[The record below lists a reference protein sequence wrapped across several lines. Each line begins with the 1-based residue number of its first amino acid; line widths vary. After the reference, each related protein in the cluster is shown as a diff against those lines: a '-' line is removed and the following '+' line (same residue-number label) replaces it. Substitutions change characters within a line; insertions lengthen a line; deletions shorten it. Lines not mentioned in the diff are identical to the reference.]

1 MAFASGLMDNRAHAI
16 VAGASHSEWLSM
28 PAISVSVV
36 IPTRNRLASLHRALT
51 ALEHQQRRP
60 DEVIVLD
67 ASDSPPDA
75 STFATGYPELKL
87 AHFRAAPSVCAQRNE
102 GIRRARSTHVLLLD
116 DDIEAPPDYLV
127 RLVAAIEQDPS
138 IGAVTGVWSEP
149 NAKGQFTDAFLA
161 PSFRSLLINFIAQR
175 TVWGDIEAATA
186 NTITRLP
193 LALLKRWYRYR
204 GNTWSLGGWPLLTQV
219 RAPVARTAIYTLGS
233 ALVRRDWLLAS
244 PYDERLSAHGIG
256 DNYGVALGFP
266 GERAITLLTD
276 LTVRHHKEPENRLDR
291 TSAYYERVLA
301 LHYFMRR
308 SPRFSRINHAFL
320 VWSLLFA
327 AAEFRVRGR
336 ANAFRTA
343 VRALRDVVVGRNPLF
358 ADAEPACPT
367 RPEPIQ

>member
-1 MAFASGLMDNRAHAI
+1 
-16 VAGASHSEWLSM
+16 M

-36 IPTRNRLASLHRALT
+36 IPTRNRPVSLHRALI
-51 ALEHQQRRP
+51 ALERQQVLP

-75 STFATGYPELKL
+75 SSFAAHYPGLKL
-87 AHFRAAPSVCAQRNE
+87 VHVRTAPSVCAQRNE

-116 DDIEAPPDYLV
+116 DDIEAPHDYV
-127 RLVAAIEQDPS
+127 RRLAAAIEQDPS

-149 NAKGQFTDAFLA
+149 NAEGQFTAAFPA
-161 PSFRSLLINFIAQR
+161 PSFPSLLINFIAQR
-175 TVWGDIEAATA
+175 TVWGDIEAVTGNA
-186 NTITRLP
+186 ITRLP

-204 GNTWSLGGWPLLTQV
+204 GNTWSLAGWPLLTQV
-219 RAPVARTAIYTLGS
+219 RAPVAGTAIYTLGS

-276 LTVRHHKEPENRLDR
+276 LTVRHHKEQENRLDR
-291 TSAYYERVLA
+291 TRAYYQRVLA

-308 SPRFSRINHAFL
+308 SARFSRLNHAFL

-327 AAEFRVRGR
+327 ATEFGVRGHVGSFR
-336 ANAFRTA
+336 AA
-343 VRALRDVVVGRNPLF
+343 VRALRDVVAGRNPLF
-358 ADAEPACPT
+358 ADAEPAGPT

>member
-1 MAFASGLMDNRAHAI
+1 MAFRSGLMDNRASFI
-16 VAGASHSEWLSM
+16 VAGTSHSEWLSM
-28 PAISVSVV
+28 PGISVSAV
-36 IPTRNRLASLHRALT
+36 IPTRNRPVSLHRTLM
-51 ALEHQQRRP
+51 ALERQQFRL

-75 STFATGYPELKL
+75 STFATAYPALKL

-102 GIRRARSTHVLLLD
+102 GIRRARGTHVLLLD
-116 DDIEAPPDYLV
+116 DDVEAPPDYLL
-127 RLVAAIEQDPS
+127 RLVAAIEQNPS

-149 NAKGQFTDAFLA
+149 NTTGQFTDTFLV
-161 PSFRSLLINFIAQR
+161 PSFRSLLISFIAQR
-175 TVWGDIEAATA
+175 GVWGDIEAVSSNA
-186 NTITRLP
+186 ITRVP
-193 LALLKRWYRYR
+193 LALLKRWYRRR
-204 GNTWSLGGWPLLTQV
+204 GNTWSLAGWPLLTQV
-219 RAPVARTAIYTLGS
+219 RAPVERTAIYTLGS

-276 LTVRHHKEPENRLDR
+276 LTVRHHKEQENRLDR
-291 TSAYYERVLA
+291 TRAYYQRVLA

-308 SPRFSRINHAFL
+308 SSRFSRVNHAFL

-327 AAEFRVRGR
+327 AAEFGVRGR
-336 ANAFRTA
+336 ANSFRAA
-343 VRALRDVVVGRNPLF
+343 VRALRDVAGGRNPLF
-358 ADAEPACPT
+358 ADAEPAGPA